1 MPLDFSTDVVERF
14 FQKNQEK
21 RLSFSLTVVG
31 DRGPA
36 TRRTPVGITAAS
48 APGKLQ
54 SLPTPSSLG
63 QDFSGEAGQGVC
75 PGGHHAVFQ
84 DNFVLYTNPS

>member
-1 MPLDFSTDVVERF
+1 M
-14 FQKNQEK
+14 
-21 RLSFSLTVVG
+21 
-31 DRGPA
+31 
-36 TRRTPVGITAAS
+36 GITAAS

-54 SLPTPSSLG
+54 SLPTPSSPG

-75 PGGHHAVFQ
+75 PGGHQAVFQ